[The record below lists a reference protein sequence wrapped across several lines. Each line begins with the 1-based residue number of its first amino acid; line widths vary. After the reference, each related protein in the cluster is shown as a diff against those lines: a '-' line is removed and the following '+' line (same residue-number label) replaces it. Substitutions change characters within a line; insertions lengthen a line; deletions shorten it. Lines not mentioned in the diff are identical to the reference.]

1 LALKHKIE
9 YKELPRFPAV
19 ERDLALVLDRSIPF
33 ERVESSIAA
42 AKISKLAAV
51 RLFDVFESEKLGAD
65 KKSLAINF
73 TFQDTEK
80 TLTDAEVESMVGKL
94 MKVFEKELGAE
105 IRK

>member
-1 LALKHKIE
+1 
-9 YKELPRFPAV
+9 
-19 ERDLALVLDRSIPF
+19 
-33 ERVESSIAA
+33 VESSIAA
-42 AKISKLAAV
+42 AKISKLSSV
-51 RLFDVFESEKLGAD
+51 RLFDVFESEKLGHD

-80 TLTDAEVESMVGKL
+80 TLTDTEVESMVGKL